1 MAKQVCRVENYQ
13 PVALRP
19 IREVL
24 GTTDVMWVGPMVHK
38 GDKDGDSGNPVGW
51 VKSGGNDEWIELE
64 DSVTGLGY
72 YNAASY
78 LFFLDCNG
86 VDLDRTMA
94 RALQPGERLV
104 IEVG

>member
-1 MAKQVCRVENYQ
+1 MQKVVRVENHQ

-24 GTTDVMWVGPMVHK
+24 ETCGVMWVGPMVHK
-38 GDKDGDSGNPVGW
+38 GDKDGDSGPPVGW
-51 VKSGGNDEWIELE
+51 VKSGGNDEWLELE
-64 DSVTGLGY
+64 DSVTSLGY
-72 YNAASY
+72 RNSASY
-78 LFFLDCNG
+78 LFFLECNG

-104 IEVG
+104 IEVD